1 MVERNTVNTFVS
13 GVHNR
18 VDAELVPKDAAVES
32 QNWLTDDGRIEL
44 MYGRQALG
52 GSGTG
57 GRVLAL
63 HTGYK
68 TDGTTVFFRK
78 IWDGSTG
85 KIQYLDSGTWTDIVT
100 GLTNTPL
107 TFSNYSS
114 LAGNFV
120 FATSPDDG
128 LFYIVTANPASYS
141 SLYDAAKNFKGYSII
156 DKGRMFMWGTTT
168 DKTGLYGSYIDK
180 QNSTVYTTVSG
191 EAITDVASGT
201 LAFKAGGAT
210 RSCFGVTI
218 TDTSSGE
225 VFTAG
230 YTGVLTGSLGG
241 SGTINFMTGAFTITG
256 QSGAGT
262 ASYQYWSPNVK
273 GVTDFTKSAT
283 RLAGEGF
290 IVRQDAG
297 GDPIKVVIPFEGSY
311 FSIKE
316 RSVYQFTLD
325 AADTSPTN
333 ELIRTNIGVSSLGA
347 AVAAGVGIVFLD
359 TGNASDPRMRII
371 QRNPY
376 GDNFT
381 VVDLFDQFNFSNYLY
396 DDVALESWDK
406 FVVVACRQDSDTNN
420 RLLLCDMTGK
430 GVDVSYY
437 EARCYAKDQGLLY
450 SGDVIT
456 TTVYELFTGF
466 DDMGGLVENYWI
478 GATDNLGT
486 DVLKKV
492 KRLRLRGQIAPD
504 QAIEVR
510 VSCDNGV
517 YTHIGTILGTG
528 DYVDY
533 SSTYAIGTTY
543 IGQTLIGAGPQPTVY
558 SYFTELKLKLPKFRT
573 RQVKLTAT
581 GIGYCS
587 VQLIED
593 FDVWSYQHKMPV
605 NYRVKQNISIDG
617 TQTNLPNPEY

>member
-1 MVERNTVNTFVS
+1 MVDKSTVGAFTS

-18 VDAELVPKDAAVES
+18 VDGELVPKDAATDS
-32 QNWLTDDGRIEL
+32 LNWMTKDGRIEL
-44 MYGRQALG
+44 SYGRQALG
-52 GSGTG
+52 TVGSG

-78 IWDGSTG
+78 IWNGSDGI
-85 KIQYLDSGTWTDIVT
+85 IQYLNGTTWTNIVT
-100 GLTNTPL
+100 GLSNTAM

-128 LFYIVTANPASYS
+128 LFYIVTANPASYA
-141 SLYDAAKNFKGYSII
+141 SLYDSSKNFKGYSTI

-180 QNSTVYTTVSG
+180 QNSTVYTTVTG
-191 EAITDVASGT
+191 EAITAVESGT

-210 RSCFGVTI
+210 RSCFAVVI

-225 VFTAG
+225 VFTAD

-256 QSGAGT
+256 QTGAGT
-262 ASYQYWSPNVK
+262 ANYQYWSPNVK
-273 GVTDFTKSAT
+273 GVTDFTKSGT

-311 FSIKE
+311 FSLKE

-325 AADTSPTN
+325 AADTSPRN
-333 ELIRTNIGVSSLGA
+333 ELIRTNVGVATLGS
-347 AVAAGVGIVFLD
+347 AVSTSVGIVFLN
-359 TGNASDPRMRII
+359 TGNASDPRITII

-381 VVDLFDQFNFSNYLY
+381 TNELFEQFDFSDYTY
-396 DDVALESWDK
+396 DDAFLESWDT
-406 FVVVACRQDSDTNN
+406 FVVVACRKDSDTNN
-420 RLLLCDMTGK
+420 RLLLCDMTAK
-430 GVDVSYY
+430 SVDVSHY
-437 EARCYAKDQGLLY
+437 EGRCFAKDEGLLY
-450 SGDVIT
+450 SGDTVT

-466 DDMGGLVENYWI
+466 DDMGQEIDNYWI
-478 GATDNLGT
+478 GAVDNLGT
-486 DVLKKV
+486 DTLKRV
-492 KRLRLRGQIAPD
+492 KKMRFRGNIAPD
-504 QAIEVR
+504 QELR
-510 VSCDNGV
+510 VYIATDSGV
-517 YTHIGTILGTG
+517 FTHVGTILGSG

-533 SSTYAIGTTY
+533 TATYAIGTTF
-543 IGQTLIGAGPQPTVY
+543 IGQTLIGAGPAPTVY
-558 SYFTELKLKLPKFRT
+558 SFFAELKIKVGKFRV
-573 RQVKLTAT
+573 RQVKFVAS
-581 GIGYCS
+581 GMGYCN
-587 VQLIED
+587 VQMVED
-593 FDVWSYQHKMPV
+593 HDVWQYQNKMPV
-605 NYRVKQNISIDG
+605 NYRVKQNVSIDG
-617 TQTNLPNPEY
+617 ETTDLDNPEY

>member
-1 MVERNTVNTFVS
+1 MVEKSSVSAFTS

-18 VDAELVPKDAAVES
+18 VDAELAPKDAAVDS
-32 QNWLTDDGRIEL
+32 LNWVTKDGRIEL
-44 MYGRQALG
+44 SYGRQALG
-52 GSGTG
+52 GSGSG

-78 IWDGSTG
+78 IWTGSDGV
-85 KIQYLDSGTWTDIVT
+85 IQYLNGTTWTNVVT
-100 GLTNTPL
+100 GLTNTDI

-128 LFYIVTANPASYS
+128 LFYFVTANPASYA

-156 DKGRMFMWGTTT
+156 DKGRMFMWGTET

-191 EAITDVASGT
+191 EAVTAVESGT

-210 RSCFGVTI
+210 RSCFGVVI

-225 VFTAG
+225 VFTAN

-256 QSGAGT
+256 QTGAGT

-283 RLAGEGF
+283 RLAAEGF
-290 IVRQDAG
+290 ILRQDAG
-297 GDPIKVVIPFEGSY
+297 GDPIQVVIPFEGSY
-311 FSIKE
+311 FSLKE
-316 RSVYQFTLD
+316 RSVYQLTMD

-333 ELIRTNIGVSSLGA
+333 ELIRTNIGVATLH
-347 AVAAGVGIVFLD
+347 AGVATGTGIVFLD

-381 VVDLFDQFNFSNYLY
+381 VVDLFEQFDFSLYNYT
-396 DDVALESWDK
+396 DVAMEAWDR
-406 FVVVACRQDSDTNN
+406 FVVVGCLQRSDTNN
-420 RLLLCDMTGK
+420 RLLLCDMTAK
-430 GVDVSYY
+430 SVDISYY
-437 EARCYAKDQGLLY
+437 EARCFAKDQGLLY
-450 SGDVIT
+450 SGDTIT

-466 DDMGGLVENYWI
+466 DDMGQEITNYWLGVI
-478 GATDNLGT
+478 DNLGT
-486 DVLKKV
+486 DTLKRT
-492 KRLRLRGQIAPD
+492 KRRRFRGLISPD

-510 VSCDNGV
+510 VSQDNGV
-517 YTHIGTILGTG
+517 FTHVGTILGSG

-533 SSTYAIGTTY
+533 GSTFAVGTTFVGQST
-543 IGQTLIGAGPQPTVY
+543 IGGDPEVPVY
-558 SYFTELKLKLPKFRT
+558 SFFMEMKVKEGKYRVRQIKLN
-573 RQVKLTAT
+573 AT

-587 VQLIED
+587 MQLIED
-593 FDVWSYQHKMPV
+593 YDVWKYQDKLPV
-605 NYRVKQNISIDG
+605 NYRVKQNVSIDG
-617 TQTNLPNPEY
+617 ATTDMDNPEY